1 MPTMIAV
8 LRERFEQ
15 LVWSDMLYEYG
26 IPGRIL
32 ANVLRYAVAL
42 VRDMSAGG
50 LMMRSMSLVYTTLL
64 SVVPL
69 LAFSF
74 SVLKGFGVHNQ
85 LEPVLYTMLEPLGAQ
100 GAEITRQV
108 IDLVDNVE
116 GGVLGGISFAF
127 FIYTAISMV
136 QKIEESFNYVWHV
149 AKRQNFARRM
159 VEYLVVL
166 LIGPVI
172 IFVALGMI
180 ASLRSNAIVQFFLS
194 VDFLGPIVVVTSKL
208 TPYLLVTGVFTFLY
222 MYMPNTRVRFRSALI
237 GGLAAGFAWASI
249 SVIFATFVV
258 YSSRTLLIY
267 SGFAIAITTL
277 IWLYMNWLILLIG
290 SQLAF
295 YHQNPAYLRI
305 GRREPRL
312 SNSMREHLAL
322 NIMFLI
328 GRAFRNGDSSET
340 IRTLA
345 HHMRIPSVTLTPI
358 IDGLESKKLLTLTEM
373 EELVPAREMSRIK
386 LTDILAVVRIHGETG
401 SYRDPKW
408 ENAIHGLGVELDSAI
423 ASTVGDQTL
432 AQLLDKAES

>member
-180 ASLRSNAIVQFFLS
+180 ASLGSNAMVQFFLS

-237 GGLAAGFAWASI
+237 GGLAGGFAWASI

-432 AQLLDKAES
+432 TQLLDKAES

>member
-1 MPTMIAV
+1 MIAV

-32 ANVLRYAVAL
+32 ANVLRYTVAL
-42 VRDMSAGG
+42 VRDMSTGG

-180 ASLRSNAIVQFFLS
+180 ASLRSNAIVQLFLS

-358 IDGLESKKLLTLTEM
+358 IDGLESKKLLTLTET

>member
-1 MPTMIAV
+1 MIAV

-32 ANVLRYAVAL
+32 ANVLRYTVAL

-180 ASLRSNAIVQFFLS
+180 ASLGSNAMVQFFLS

-312 SNSMREHLAL
+312 LNSMREHLAL

-358 IDGLESKKLLTLTEM
+358 IDGLESKKLLTLTET

-432 AQLLDKAES
+432 TQLLDKAES

>member
-32 ANVLRYAVAL
+32 ANVLRYTVAL
-42 VRDMSAGG
+42 VRDTSAGG

-180 ASLRSNAIVQFFLS
+180 ASLGSNAMVQFFLS
-194 VDFLGPIVVVTSKL
+194 FDFLGPIVVVTSKL

-358 IDGLESKKLLTLTEM
+358 IDGLESKKLLTLTET

-432 AQLLDKAES
+432 TQLLDKAES

>member
-1 MPTMIAV
+1 MIA
-8 LRERFEQ
+8 LIRERFEQ
-15 LVWSDMLYEYG
+15 LVWSDMLHEYG
-26 IPGRIL
+26 LPGRFL
-32 ANVLRYAVAL
+32 ASVLRYAVAL
-42 VRDMSAGG
+42 IRDMFAGG

-64 SVVPL
+64 SIVPL

-85 LEPVLYTMLEPLGAQ
+85 LEPMLLTLAEPLGPQ
-100 GAEITRQV
+100 GAELTRQL
-108 IDLVDNVE
+108 IDLVDNVK
-116 GGVLGGISFAF
+116 GGVLGGVSFAF

-159 VEYLVVL
+159 VEYMVVL
-166 LIGPVI
+166 LIGPVV
-172 IFVALGMI
+172 IFIAIGMI
-180 ASLRSNAIVQFFLS
+180 ASLRSNALVQFFLS
-194 VDFLGPIVVVTSKL
+194 VDFLGPIVVATSKL
-208 TPYLLVTGVFTFLY
+208 TPYLLVTGVFTFMY

-258 YSSRTLLIY
+258 YSSRTQLIY

-295 YHQNPAYLRI
+295 YHQNSAYLRI

-312 SNSMREHLAL
+312 SNSMRERLAL
-322 NIMFLI
+322 NIMFLV
-328 GRAFRNGDSSET
+328 GRAFRNGESSET

-345 HHMRIPSVTLTPI
+345 QHMKIPSVTLTPI
-358 IDGLESKKLLTLTEM
+358 IDGLELNKLLTLTEA
-373 EELVPAREMSRIK
+373 EDLVPAREMSRIK
-386 LTDILAVVRIHGETG
+386 LSDILAVVRVRGETG

-423 ASTVGDQTL
+423 ASTIGDQTL
-432 AQLLDKAES
+432 SDLLDKAGS